1 MYSQLLVRNILAFE
15 EDFED
20 VVVDNDG
27 GLVFV
32 YIDFGG
38 NQSSVF
44 HRRTHKFV
52 SGDQPK

>member
-15 EDFED
+15 EDFAD